1 MLLGRQHYRLY
12 AIHHIPSLKVLD
24 FQKVTNSDRRQAE
37 RLATSAAG
45 AALERDVQQEKTFV
59 PGEGRSAQESFATS
73 FTKEQKEQIRQMVA
87 NASTPAEIEEIERSV
102 QRGIF
107 PGTATTPAV
116 TPPLLLEVNGNGA
129 KNRKRPANDNEE
141 DEEDDDDDEDE
152 SRAKRSRVEG

>member
-1 MLLGRQHYRLY
+1 MY

-59 PGEGRSAQESFATS
+59 PGEGKSAQESFATS

-87 NASTPAEIEEIERSV
+87 NASTPAEIEEIEQSV
-102 QRGIF
+102 QRGVF
-107 PGTATTPAV
+107 PGTTTPVV
-116 TPPLLLEVNGNGA
+116 TPPLEVNGNGA
-129 KNRKRPANDNEE
+129 NRKRPANDNEE
-141 DEEDDDDDEDE
+141 DE
-152 SRAKRSRVEG
+152 SRAKRSRAADN

>member
-1 MLLGRQHYRLY
+1 
-12 AIHHIPSLKVLD
+12 LD

-73 FTKEQKEQIRQMVA
+73 FTKEQKEQVRQMVA

-107 PGTATTPAV
+107 PGTTTPAV
-116 TPPLLLEVNGNGA
+116 STPPILLEVNGNGA
-129 KNRKRPANDNEE
+129 KNRKRPANDNEQE
-141 DEEDDDDDEDE
+141 KDDDHDDDDDDDDE
-152 SRAKRSRVEG
+152 SRAKRSREEG